1 MTKKHATAVIK
12 VRCLPEPQL
21 KPTREYRHKH
31 SMPAGL
37 FSDENQKRLKA
48 ARSSNTSGK
57 ASGKKIGADEIKK
70 GIELREKGMTWQE
83 TGKVLEVTGGAIR
96 VAIRRHGNE

>member
-1 MTKKHATAVIK
+1 MTKKHATAVVK
-12 VRCLPEPQL
+12 VHCLPEPQL
-21 KPTREYRHKH
+21 KPTMEFRHKH

-37 FSDENQKRLKA
+37 FSDENKKRLKA
-48 ARSSNTSGK
+48 VRDSK
-57 ASGKKIGADEIKK
+57 ASGKKIGADEIKR

-83 TGKVLEVTGGAIR
+83 IGEALGVTGGAIR